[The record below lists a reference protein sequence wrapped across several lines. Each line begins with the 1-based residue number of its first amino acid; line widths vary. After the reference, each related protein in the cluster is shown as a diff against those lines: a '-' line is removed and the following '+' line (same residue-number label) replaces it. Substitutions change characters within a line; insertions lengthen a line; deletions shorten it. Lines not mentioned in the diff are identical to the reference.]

1 MSDVSSVVTFGNL
14 LKHLRL
20 RARLTQDEF
29 GLAVGYSRAHVAR
42 LENGQRLPDVGAV
55 RARFAEALHLK
66 DEPQTIA
73 RLIEL
78 AAVARED
85 TPREDTPRDEFSGP
99 ALTQRAQPIPHNLP
113 APLTSFIGRTREL
126 RALERL
132 LPTTRL

>member
-1 MSDVSSVVTFGNL
+1 MHSRGRMRHPPRSGGGHPVSDVTLDSFTTFGDL

-42 LENGQRLPDVGAV
+42 LESGQRLPDVGAV

-85 TPREDTPRDEFSGP
+85 APRDEFSGP
-99 ALTQRAQPIPHNLP
+99 ALTQRPQPI
-113 APLTSFIGRTREL
+113 
-126 RALERL
+126 
-132 LPTTRL
+132 